1 MTPPSSSSAVE
12 AIQQVRTQA
21 PNKEIHGTV
30 NAKGARVN
38 ETRANDPR
46 RRYRVNFTF

>member
-1 MTPPSSSSAVE
+1 M
-12 AIQQVRTQA
+12 QVQ
-21 PNKEIHGTV
+21 NKQIRGTV

-46 RRYRVNFTF
+46 KRYRVNFSF